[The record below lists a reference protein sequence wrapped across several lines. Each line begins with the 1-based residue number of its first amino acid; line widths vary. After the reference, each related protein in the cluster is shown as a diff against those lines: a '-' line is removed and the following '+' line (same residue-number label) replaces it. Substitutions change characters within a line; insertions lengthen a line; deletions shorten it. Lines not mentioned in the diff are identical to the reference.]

1 MQVKE
6 GRFMQQPIL
15 EQAVTI
21 LRQQEI
27 PLMQK
32 DGIWIATVKNQ
43 EQGIQAA
50 KAVLDTL
57 VDPRTVLFLS
67 GGTTPKPL
75 YEQLAK
81 EGTAPGAVAEVDER
95 YGPLGHSTSNQLMI
109 EQTGLRAYL
118 AQHGIPYSGILQD
131 GLTLEQTADAYNKV
145 VEGLLRRYGRSIA
158 VLGIGDDGH
167 TSGIAPNRPGLSAD
181 KAGFTNPIFSQKDRL
196 VSAFDDTTGSF
207 GKRVTTTFKALGEMT
222 LLMPLVFGEK
232 KQTALQKIFTKGS
245 VEEIPAR
252 FYLRPSIASK
262 TLFITDQKV

>member
-15 EQAVTI
+15 EQAVAI

-27 PLMQK
+27 PLTQK
-32 DGIWIATVKNQ
+32 DGIWIATVKSP
-43 EQGIQAA
+43 EQGIEAA
-50 KAVLDTL
+50 KTVLSAL
-57 VDPRTVLFLS
+57 VDPQTVLFLS

-81 EGTAPGAVAEVDER
+81 DTALQPGAVAEVDER
-95 YGPLGHSTSNQLMI
+95 YGERGHSMSNQLMI
-109 EQTGLRAYL
+109 EQTGLQAYL
-118 AQHGIPYSGILQD
+118 AQQGIAYSSILQD

-145 VEGLLRRYGRSIA
+145 VEDLLLRYRRSIA

-167 TSGIAPNRPGLSAD
+167 TLGIAPNRPD
-181 KAGFTNPIFSQKDRL
+181 FTNPIFNQQDRL
-196 VSAFDDTTGSF
+196 VSAFDDATGSF
-207 GKRVTTTFKALGEMT
+207 GKRVTTTFKALEQMT

-232 KQTALQKIFTKGS
+232 KQDAIKKMFTKGS
-245 VEEIPAR
+245 LQEIPAR
-252 FYLRPSIASK
+252 FYLEPSIASK